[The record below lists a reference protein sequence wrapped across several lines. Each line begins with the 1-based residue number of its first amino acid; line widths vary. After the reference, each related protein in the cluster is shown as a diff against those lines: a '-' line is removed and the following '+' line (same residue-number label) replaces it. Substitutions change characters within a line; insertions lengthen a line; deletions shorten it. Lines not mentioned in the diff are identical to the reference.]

1 MSTDSIVGA
10 MVGMAMDRTQIGLQ
24 AAMVRQEVKADQE
37 LVALLANAAQAAPAP
52 APGTGLIV
60 DKTA

>member
-24 AAMVRQEVKADQE
+24 TAMVRQEVKADQE

-52 APGTGLIV
+52 GTGLIV